1 MKRVGVCVI
10 NLFFACAIVFS
21 IKTIADTITACHH
34 YLPEHSITESA
45 QTSCTLLKLLYPEP
59 FVILYRVDSIPAR
72 RIGGYI
78 CPKSAVFMA
87 RDYYNPGESFANS
100 ADRRSPTRKKG
111 TDALPG

>member
-1 MKRVGVCVI
+1 MKRVGGCVI

-21 IKTIADTITACHH
+21 IKTIADTITAWDH

-45 QTSCTLLKLLYPEP
+45 QTSCTLLTLLYPEP
-59 FVILYRVDSIPAR
+59 FVILYRVDGIPAR

-87 RDYYNPGESFANS
+87 RDYDNPGGKFCEFGRWKI
-100 ADRRSPTRKKG
+100 ADPQKRY
-111 TDALPG
+111 